1 MAMPMPVATATQ
13 EKYWM
18 ASGLATP
25 SAAKTTDANARTK
38 NTENPE
44 NHTNLF
50 IQSSTKVILIVALK
64 IQPQAILP
72 VMGCRGQYRLQRNGK
87 KKGGPDKARPCFFC
101 IFFVNA
107 AD

>member
-64 IQPQAILP
+64 IQPQRYFTCHG
-72 VMGCRGQYRLQRNGK
+72 MQRSIPFTAEWK
-87 KKGGPDKARPCFFC
+87 EKRRA
-101 IFFVNA
+101 
-107 AD
+107 